1 MIDLL
6 YGRRPVYEVL
16 RAGRRRIYRLLLAEG
31 VREHA
36 SSVAQIVSL
45 AQAKRVQ
52 VARCNRRELD
62 RLTPDHQGV
71 VVEAGPY
78 AYTALQDL
86 LAFAADPDTPPL
98 FLLLDLLQDPQN
110 VGSLL
115 RSAEAVGVHGV
126 IIPERRAVG
135 VTPAVVSA
143 SAGAVEHLR
152 VTQVTNLA
160 RVIDEL
166 KRNGIWVAGLEV
178 DPDAQLSYQVDLR
191 GPLALVVGSE
201 GTGLRRLVREK
212 CDLLLRLPMHGRVA
226 SLNAAV
232 AGSIVLYEAERQRS
246 YSGGQVQ
253 SRQKADEEVES
264 E

>member
-16 RAGRRRIYRLLLAEG
+16 RAGRRRIYGLTLAEG
-31 VREHA
+31 LRESDA
-36 SSVAQIVSL
+36 VISQIVSL
-45 AQAKRVQ
+45 ARSIGTPL
-52 VARCNRRELD
+52 ARASRRELD
-62 RLTPDHQGV
+62 RVSAHHQGV
-71 VVEAGPY
+71 VLEVGPY
-78 AYTALQDL
+78 PYVDLGEMLAYSAGQK
-86 LAFAADPDTPPL
+86 APPL

-126 IIPERRAVG
+126 VIPRRRAVG

-152 VTQVTNLA
+152 VAQLTNLA
-160 RVIDEL
+160 RTIDEL
-166 KRNGIWVAGLEV
+166 KDHDVWVAGL
-178 DPDAQLSYQVDLR
+178 DAGADAEIYDQADLR

-201 GTGLRRLVREK
+201 GSGLRRLVREK
-212 CDLLLRLPMHGRVA
+212 CDYLIRLPMRGRVA

-232 AGSIVLYEAERQRS
+232 AGSVALYEVDRQRRKQ
-246 YSGGQVQ
+246 G
-253 SRQKADEEVES
+253 
-264 E
+264 

>member
-16 RAGRRRIYRLLLAEG
+16 RVGRRRIYRLLLAEG

-36 SSVAQIVSL
+36 DSVAQIVSL
-45 AQAKRVQ
+45 AQAKGVQ
-52 VARCNRRELD
+52 VTRCDRRELD
-62 RLTPDHQGV
+62 RITPDHQGV

-78 AYTALQDL
+78 PYMALQDL
-86 LAFAADPDTPPL
+86 LAVPADPDTPPL

-126 IIPERRAVG
+126 IIPERRAVAL
-135 VTPAVVSA
+135 TPAVVSA

-166 KRNGIWVAGLEV
+166 KHNGVWVAGLEA
-178 DPDAQLSYQVDLR
+178 DPGAQLCYQADLR
-191 GPLALVVGSE
+191 GPLALVVGGE
-201 GTGLRRLVREK
+201 GTGLRRLIREK
-212 CDLLLRLPMHGRVA
+212 CDLLLRLPMRGRVA

-246 YSGGQVQ
+246 YSSGHMQ
-253 SRQKADEEVES
+253 SRQKPM
-264 E
+264 